1 MSSKETIEE
10 YCDCGDCSDTP
21 IEQRPKPIGKEA

>member
-1 MSSKETIEE
+1 MLIANVD

-21 IEQRPKPIGKEA
+21 IDQRPAPIESETD